1 MFKALSILFPL
12 IVCLAS
18 VGFSNSIPSSQTS
31 GITPISDTSYL
42 RNTVDL
48 KQVQGVQSKSSG
60 LGKLLT
66 WVSQK
71 ADLLSSPLKKVKEII
86 SNEGEKTTQ
95 THWGAIAGFI
105 SGVISI
111 FIAGIPLGLL
121 AIIFSS
127 IALNNI
133 KKYPVTYSGK
143 GLAIAGL
150 ILGILGFIGA
160 IYVLTQLN

>member
-1 MFKALSILFPL
+1 MFKALSIMFPL

-18 VGFSNSIPSSQTS
+18 VGLSNSITSSHPD
-31 GITPISDTSYL
+31 GIEPVLDTSYI
-42 RNTVDL
+42 RNTVDF
-48 KQVQGVQSKSSG
+48 KQAQGVQANSSG
-60 LGKLLT
+60 FSKLLT

-71 ADLLSSPLKKVKEII
+71 ADLFSSPLKKVKEII

-150 ILGILGFIGA
+150 VLGILGFIGA